1 MSDVVWWFMDMVSDG
16 RVGVGVVEA
25 VPPQRRSKSPRSK
38 RWGEGR
44 WEETHNDKQGVG
56 FQGMLR
62 VVVRPYRQNETD
74 SKIVTTS
81 QGRAFGPSHFS
92 IVCLYVRGCQCLVIK
107 MTSKMFHLQ
116 EVCTHLSPCLP
127 FIILG

>member
-16 RVGVGVVEA
+16 RLGVGVVES

-38 RWGEGR
+38 RLGR
-44 WEETHNDKQGVG
+44 AMVGGNTHKDRQGVG

-62 VVVRPYRQNETD
+62 VVVQPYRQNETD

-81 QGRAFGPSHFS
+81 QGRALWS
-92 IVCLYVRGCQCLVIK
+92 
-107 MTSKMFHLQ
+107 
-116 EVCTHLSPCLP
+116 LP
-127 FIILG
+127 FQHCLFVRERLSVSGN